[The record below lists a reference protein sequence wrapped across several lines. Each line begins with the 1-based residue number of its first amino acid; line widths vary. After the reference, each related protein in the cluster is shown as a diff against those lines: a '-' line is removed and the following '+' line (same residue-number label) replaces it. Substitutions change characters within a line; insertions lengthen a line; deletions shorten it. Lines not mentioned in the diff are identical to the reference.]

1 MGDDAKGMTRRE
13 VLLQGAA
20 LGGLALAGTGLG
32 LPAWAQAQGDWQA
45 GAGPEW
51 RQLLDEARKE
61 GTVTVAVQLGVLAE
75 PIATAFE
82 CDTGLK
88 AEILVGRPPDQV
100 ARLSRE
106 ARAGNVTIDVSV
118 GGTGEIS
125 LIKEGL
131 LVPIKPQLI
140 LPSVADPK
148 NWTGGKLLWMD
159 NDQTYMFQT
168 TNWVHGWALI
178 NNKIVDPKTFTSWK
192 DLLKPEFKGK
202 IAADDPQ
209 NPGPGQAAAA
219 YLGAT
224 FGIDFVKQ
232 LYVGQQV
239 VYTRDARQL
248 VEWVARGTHAVGLG
262 CIVSAMEPFRRQGMT
277 QLEVPYLADGP
288 GALTGGFSV
297 VKQAKGA
304 PHPKAAQVFINWFG
318 SRPGQEV
325 YSRWTMEPSA
335 RADVKIDSIPDFV
348 VPRPG
353 AKYLNQYEETW
364 YLTERTRLSTAIN
377 QALGR

>member
-1 MGDDAKGMTRRE
+1 MTAKGKGISRRTA
-13 VLLQGAA
+13 LMGGAA
-20 LGGLALAGTGLG
+20 LAGLAVSSSSGRAI
-32 LPAWAQAQGDWQA
+32 AQTQGDWQA
-45 GAGPEW
+45 GAGSEW
-51 RQLLDEARKE
+51 TKLLQEARKE
-61 GTVTVAVQLGVLAE
+61 GTVTVAVQLGVLSE
-75 PIATAFE
+75 PIAMGFE
-82 CDTGLK
+82 RDTGIK

-131 LVPIKPQLI
+131 LVPIKPQLL
-140 LPSVADPK
+140 LPGVAEPG
-148 NWTGGKLLWMD
+148 NWRGGKVVWMD
-159 NDQTYMFQT
+159 NDQTYMLQT
-168 TNWVHGWALI
+168 TNWVHGWPLI
-178 NNKIVDPKTFTSWK
+178 NNTSVDPKSLTSWK
-192 DLLKPEFKGK
+192 DLLRPELKGK
-202 IAADDPQ
+202 IAVDDPQ

-224 FGIDFVKQ
+224 FGIDFVKD
-232 LYVGQQV
+232 LYLGQQV

-248 VEWVARGTHAVGLG
+248 VEWVARGTHSVGLG
-262 CIVSAMEPFRRQGMT
+262 CILSAVEPFRRQGMS
-277 QLEVPYLADGP
+277 QLEVPFLADGP

-304 PHPKAAQVFINWFG
+304 PHPRAAQVFINWFA
-318 SRPGQEV
+318 SRPGQEI
-325 YSRWTMEPSA
+325 YSRATLEPSA
-335 RADVKIDSIPDFV
+335 RADVKIDTIPDFV
-348 VPRPG
+348 VPRAG